1 MAIFEHKFE
10 IGFRDVG
17 KSNKITNKSLLGYL
31 EDTAGMHSNLL
42 GYGLNNIEETN
53 LTWILL
59 NWKVQVFKRPLYGE
73 SILVKTW
80 ARNTIKFY
88 TFRDFEVYNSKN
100 ELIAIATTK
109 WVLMD
114 AKTMTLTKISDE
126 LMSKYNPENIA
137 VFGDAKE
144 IGKLDFPTEYEC
156 MLPYAIQRKDIDI
169 NRHVHNVTYLDF
181 AYEVLPENVYNNSNL
196 DSFEILYKKETK
208 LGETIKCF
216 YSKVDNSHFIVI
228 KTEDEKTVH
237 CVIRLDESNKE

>member
-1 MAIFEHKFE
+1 MATFEHKFE

-31 EDTAGMHSNLL
+31 EDTAGMHSNLV
-42 GYGLNNIEETN
+42 GYGLNDIERTN

-88 TFRDFEVYNSKN
+88 TFRDFEVYNAQN
-100 ELIAIATTK
+100 ELIAIASSK
-109 WVLMD
+109 WVLLD

-126 LMSKYNPENIA
+126 LISKYHPENKA

-144 IGKLDFPTEYEC
+144 ICKLDFPNEYET
-156 MLPYAIQRKDIDI
+156 MLPYTIQRKDIDI
-169 NRHVHNVTYLDF
+169 NRHVHNVT
-181 AYEVLPENVYNNSNL
+181 
-196 DSFEILYKKETK
+196 
-208 LGETIKCF
+208 
-216 YSKVDNSHFIVI
+216 
-228 KTEDEKTVH
+228 
-237 CVIRLDESNKE
+237 

>member
-1 MAIFEHKFE
+1 MAIFEHKFK

-17 KSNKITNKSLLGYL
+17 KSNKITNKGLLGYL
-31 EDTAGMHSNLL
+31 EDTAGMHSDLV
-42 GYGLNNIEETN
+42 GYGLNDIYKTN

-88 TFRDFEVYNSKN
+88 TFRDFEVYNNKN

-114 AKTMTLTKISDE
+114 AKAMTLTKIPDE
-126 LMSKYNPENIA
+126 LISKYNPENKA
-137 VFGDAKE
+137 VFGNEKE
-144 IGKLDFPTEYEC
+144 IGKLDFPTEYES
-156 MLPYAIQRKDIDI
+156 MFPYTIQRKDIDI

-181 AYEVLPENVYNNSNL
+181 AYEILPESVYNNINL
-196 DSFEILYKKETK
+196 NTFEILYKKETK

-216 YSKVDNSHFIVI
+216 YSKVDNSHFVVM

-237 CVIRLDESNKE
+237 CVIRLSESN

>member
-17 KSNKITNKSLLGYL
+17 KSNKITNKGLLGYL
-31 EDTAGMHSNLL
+31 EDTAGMHSNLV
-42 GYGLNNIEETN
+42 GCGLNDIERTN

-88 TFRDFEVYNSKN
+88 TFRDFEVYNDKN

-114 AKTMTLTKISDE
+114 AKSMTLTKISDE
-126 LMSKYNPENIA
+126 LMAKYMPENKL

-144 IGKLDFPTEYEC
+144 IGKLDFPAEFEC
-156 MLPYAIQRKDIDI
+156 VLPYKIQRKDIDI

-181 AYEVLPENVYNNSNL
+181 AYEVLPEEVYDNIDFNN
-196 DSFEILYKKETK
+196 FEILYKKETK

-216 YSKVDNSHFIVI
+216 YAKENNSHFVVI
-228 KTEDEKTVH
+228 KTEDEKNVH
-237 CVIRLDESNKE
+237 CVIRLDEIN

>member
-17 KSNKITNKSLLGYL
+17 KSNKITNKGLLGYL
-31 EDTAGMHSNLL
+31 EDTAGMHSNLV
-42 GYGLNNIEETN
+42 GCGLNDIERTN

-88 TFRDFEVYNSKN
+88 TFRDFEVYNDKN

-114 AKTMTLTKISDE
+114 ARTMTLTKISDG
-126 LMSKYNPENIA
+126 LMAKYMPENKL

-144 IGKLDFPTEYEC
+144 IGKLDFPAEFEC
-156 MLPYAIQRKDIDI
+156 VLPYKIQRKDIDI

-181 AYEVLPENVYNNSNL
+181 AYEVLPEEVYDNIDFNN
-196 DSFEILYKKETK
+196 FEILYKKETK

-216 YSKVDNSHFIVI
+216 YAKENNSHFVVI
-228 KTEDEKTVH
+228 KTEDEKNVH
-237 CVIRLDESNKE
+237 CVIRLDEIN